1 MSYFE
6 RSGERP
12 RLFYRERGE
21 GVALL
26 LFNGLSQ
33 STANWTS
40 QMSALSERF
49 RVIAWDGRGQGRS
62 ELGDD
67 EMTLGVHVR
76 DAIELLDHLQIDQA
90 ILVGFSHGARVALS
104 LAAQHPERALA
115 LCITSIGSDES
126 AYRNLIIRV
135 WSETLRLGGIEALAW
150 VTTTHI
156 LGEEFLTAY
165 ADHIEVMIETVQE
178 RNSEEGLRRLIESLA
193 EYPPSMDDAKKVR
206 CPSCLI
212 TSTEDPLVSE
222 ESADR
227 LADVLSP
234 THRWLFDDCGHT
246 IPVER
251 PERWRER
258 LFEFLDD
265 FTSEL

>member
-21 GVALL
+21 GTALM

-49 RVIAWDGRGQGRS
+49 RVIAWDSRGQGRS

-67 EMTLGVHVR
+67 DFTLDIHVA
-76 DAIELLDHLQIDQA
+76 DAIELLDHLEVEQA
-90 ILVGFSHGARVALS
+90 ILVGFSHGARVALA
-104 LAAQHPERALA
+104 LAAQHPERTRA

-135 WSETLRLGGIEALAW
+135 WSEVLRLGGLEALAW

-156 LGEEFLTAY
+156 LGETFLTAY
-165 ADHIEVMIETVQE
+165 ADHIDVMIDTVQE
-178 RNSEEGLRRLIESLA
+178 RNSEEGIKRLIESLA
-193 EYPPSMDDAKKVR
+193 QYPPSIDDAQKVTS
-206 CPSCLI
+206 PACLM
-212 TSTEDPLVSE
+212 TSTNDPLVSE
-222 ESADR
+222 ASADR
-227 LADVLSP
+227 LAETLNP
-234 THRWLFDDCGHT
+234 THRWIFDDCGHT

-251 PERWRER
+251 PDRWRER
-258 LFEFLDD
+258 LFEFLDSVLTND
-265 FTSEL
+265 